1 MLSWR
6 PFFIYFSGM
15 KDMIEKAGQCALNRI
30 FGFEPRTAHAL
41 MEHFGSAADVFVSG
55 SKEVEAVLGPYSR
68 YKGLVTE
75 KTLDDALHEIE
86 ELSRKGIMFIG
97 YGDPS
102 YPSLL
107 KECEDAPMGLY
118 LRSTTP
124 SEELFSYS
132 RSIAVVGTRDISPYG
147 REWCRRIVLEMGGS
161 TQKPAIISGLALGT
175 DICAHVA
182 AMEVGLPTIGVMA
195 TGPENVYPY
204 RHRDIA
210 ERMAHTPGCGLVTD
224 YPPGTAP
231 LPVHFLRR
239 NRIIAGL
246 CEALVLIESKIKG
259 GGMMTSRLAFSYSR
273 DVYALP
279 GRADDTRSQGCNLL
293 IREKIAEAITD
304 AGSLMK
310 SIGLDSQRGKASIPD
325 IEILDR
331 TYGNTLSK
339 NKIDAMARILDIIR
353 KDRGISVEDIALVS
367 GMEYGT
373 VSGLASLLESD
384 GMISVDILRRCSIN
398 IRKSKLFD

>member
-1 MLSWR
+1 ME
-6 PFFIYFSGM
+6 
-15 KDMIEKAGQCALNRI
+15 EKAGLCALNKI

-41 MEHFGSAADVFVSG
+41 MEHFGNAADIFVSG
-55 SKEVEAVLGPYSR
+55 SKEAETVLGPYSR
-68 YKGLVTE
+68 YKGMVTE
-75 KTLDDALHEIE
+75 KTLEDAIHEIE
-86 ELSRKGIMFIG
+86 ELSRQGISFIG

-107 KECEDAPMGLY
+107 KECEDAPIGLY

-124 SEELFSYS
+124 PEELFSYS
-132 RSIAVVGTRDISPYG
+132 RSIAVVGTRDISSYG

-182 AMEVGLPTIGVMA
+182 AMEAGLPTIGVMA
-195 TGPENVYPY
+195 TGPETVYPY

-279 GRADDTRSQGCNLL
+279 GRADDIRSQGCNLL
-293 IREKIAEAITD
+293 LREKIAEAVTD
-304 AGSLMK
+304 AVSLMK
-310 SIGLDSQRGKASIPD
+310 SIGLDTQKGEARSPD
-325 IEILDR
+325 IEILDGI
-331 TYGNTLSK
+331 YGNTLSR
-339 NKIDAMARILDIIR
+339 NKIDAMARILRIIR
-353 KDRGISVEDIALVS
+353 RERGISVEDIALAS
-367 GMEYGT
+367 GMEYGA
-373 VSGLASLLESD
+373 VSGLTSLLEAD